1 MPVFL
6 CVGVPA
12 TILKQIGEHALIS
25 NQFSLVNQS
34 DFCAAEKKINWPNH
48 GNCIVSRKPFCHW
61 KLHEQKVIEI
71 IINNRDQLTWTRSW
85 R

>member
-34 DFCAAEKKINWPNH
+34 DFCAAEKK
-48 GNCIVSRKPFCHW
+48 
-61 KLHEQKVIEI
+61 KLTGQIMAIALFPENRFAIE
-71 IINNRDQLTWTRSW
+71 NYTNKK
-85 R
+85 